1 MAMDVE
7 FVTVA
12 VFCFVDSIVA
22 VIFFVDSELLALGWI
37 LLKYYKLNR

>member
-12 VFCFVDSIVA
+12 VFCFVN
-22 VIFFVDSELLALGWI
+22 SELLALGWI
-37 LLKYYKLNR
+37 LLKYYKLNKVKNVN